1 MNGPLAILFLGLSIW
16 ALVALFRRLRR
27 QSVSLSW
34 WAAFSFLIACGIGL
48 GIWCALYSEYPLGT
62 RFRFGSFPIPAVIF
76 HLEDGNW
83 VDFPLQQFWLW
94 TVVFAN
100 IITITALATLP
111 LWLASRKKEKH
122 ETAGLVA

>member
-1 MNGPLAILFLGLSIW
+1 MNILLAVILLGMSSW
-16 ALVALFRRLRR
+16 AFVALFRRLRHQQVGFR
-27 QSVSLSW
+27 W
-34 WAAFSFLIACGIGL
+34 WVALALLIACGLAI
-48 GIWCALYSEYPLGT
+48 GIWCALYSEYPVGT

-100 IITITALATLP
+100 IVTVTALATLP
-111 LWLASRKKEKH
+111 LWLVSRRAK
-122 ETAGLVA
+122 V